1 MAKQKGIVPLEG
13 TIGNVTFYK
22 SKAGYLAR
30 EKGGV
35 DGTRIAT
42 DPAFARTREN
52 GSEFGRAGKA
62 GRLLRTSLR
71 ALLLSIN
78 DTYMS
83 GRLTREFV
91 KVIRADETSPRG
103 QRNVIDGEAELLQGF
118 EFNQN
123 GRLGS
128 TLYAPFTPTIDRA
141 TGELSVAFPSFVPMN
156 MIAAPAGATH
166 YKINVAGVEVDF
178 EAETFAVDLGSSGET
193 EINSN
198 PTALMTLTANVSAA
212 STKPLFLAVGIEF
225 FQQVNGVT
233 YPLRNGAY
241 NALSLVLVS
250 SAV

>member
-1 MAKQKGIVPLEG
+1 MTLEG

-62 GRLLRTSLR
+62 GRLLRTALR
-71 ALLLSIN
+71 ALLLSVN

-91 KVIRADETSPRG
+91 KVIRADQTSPRG

-128 TLYAPFTPTIDRA
+128 TLYAPFTSSIDRV
-141 TGELSVAFPSFVPMN
+141 TGELSVEFPSFVPMN

-166 YKINVAGVEVDF
+166 YKINTAGVEVDF
-178 EAETFAVDLGSSGET
+178 EAETFVVDLGSTGEN
-193 EINSN
+193 ILGAN
-198 PTALMTLTANVSAA
+198 PSVMTTLTAIVTPT

-225 FQQVNGVT
+225 FQQVNGVS
-233 YPLRNGAY
+233 YPLRNGAF

-250 SAV
+250 SGV